1 MPCPPAC
8 ATCGRLR
15 ATALAIV
22 GADGIEAL
30 TLERLAAE
38 AHLSPEHF
46 NAHYPTASACLC
58 DTYEEVARRIYE
70 DFAAAFAAEQGWRD
84 ALRVATTTL
93 VRRMAAFPNEGRLC
107 FAEILQ
113 GDYELLRRREASRQ
127 RLLRLF
133 SRELKRRC
141 DYPEPVTM
149 QLELLIGGG
158 FQAIASAVAE
168 DRLLTE
174 SETLAADLESR
185 MFVFDLVAA

>member
-1 MPCPPAC
+1 MPCRPAC
-8 ATCGRLR
+8 ATCEHLR
-15 ATALAIV
+15 AAALAIV

-38 AHLSPEHF
+38 ANLPSEKVRV
-46 NAHYPTASACLC
+46 HYPTASDCLY
-58 DTYEEVARRIYE
+58 DTYEEVARSIYD
-70 DFAAAFAAEQGWRD
+70 DFAAAFTAEPGWRD
-84 ALRVATTTL
+84 ALRVATKTL
-93 VRRMAAFPNEGRLC
+93 VRRMAARPNEARLC

-133 SRELKRRC
+133 ARELRRRC

-158 FQAIASAVAE
+158 FQAIAGAVAE

-174 SETLAADLESR
+174 SERLAADLESR
-185 MFVFDLVAA
+185 MFVFELVAA